1 VTAQHDDVLTMPR
14 EALRLDDSKPYVYE
28 IVDNKLRR
36 RDVTVAA
43 SNLTKV
49 EVSSGVADKTLVALN
64 TTATNK
70 SLRDGIPVKV
80 VQ

>member
-1 VTAQHDDVLTMPR
+1 MAPALR

-28 IVDNKLRR
+28 ISDNKLRR
-36 RDVTVAA
+36 RDVVVGA

-49 EVSSGVADKTLVALN
+49 EVSGGLTDKTVVALN
-64 TTATNK
+64 TTAPNK

>member
-1 VTAQHDDVLTMPR
+1 VV
-14 EALRLDDSKPYVYE
+14 VG
-28 IVDNKLRR
+28 
-36 RDVTVAA
+36 A

-49 EVSSGVADKTLVALN
+49 EVSGGLTDKTVVALN
-64 TTATNK
+64 TTAPNK